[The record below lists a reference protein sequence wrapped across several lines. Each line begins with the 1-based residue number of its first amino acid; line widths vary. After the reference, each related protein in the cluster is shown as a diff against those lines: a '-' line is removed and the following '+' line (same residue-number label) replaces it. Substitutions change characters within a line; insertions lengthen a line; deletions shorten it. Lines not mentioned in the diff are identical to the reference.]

1 MYLSMD
7 LKEIDSFFS
16 YEPVFDEDPSI
27 LVKRI
32 KDQASQYLD
41 KKSLQEIDKAY
52 IYAKNA
58 HDDVMRLSGEAYIIH
73 PLKATLFL
81 MEIKP
86 DIASIQ
92 WCILHDV
99 IEDTPVTY
107 EDIEKDFS
115 KEVANICEWL
125 VKVSKIKYKGEDRQL
140 ETIKKTFLAMAKD
153 LRVIFIKLADRIHN
167 IQTLHFHPKKEKQI
181 KIAQETM
188 KIYVPI
194 AKKLWLYHYQIYLEN
209 GCFKILHPEEFQKI
223 VKYMRKNFSAE
234 YAYVEKWI
242 KKITTMLKKE
252 WLENFS
258 VKGRLKS
265 PYRTREKSENKYNTK
280 DFSKIMDMLAF
291 RIITKDIAD
300 VYLTLG
306 IIHKHY
312 IPMIKRIKD
321 YIAIPKF
328 NGYKSIHTTVLGM
341 FRFPTEI
348 QIRTEEMDSIAEYG
362 VAAHYGYSESK
373 WSVEIPKNQ
382 AQWIKKLQDL
392 VNSYKTTD
400 SKESFKNE
408 LNIEM
413 LNKSTFLYTPKWDI
427 IELARWWTVLDFAFH
442 IHTEVGLKFK
452 NALVNREI
460 KPISYVPKSG
470 DVIMIQTWK
479 NKYTASKHRVD
490 YLKTSSAKAHLNR
503 HLKLQNRDIVLKKI
517 ISDLNKKLKE
527 LGLPTLRAKDD
538 KIVKSFT
545 PEELEKKLIEISDKK
560 LSYGKL
566 INIAY
571 PELKEAN
578 KKINKK
584 TQKGESEII
593 IDGNSII
600 NYQLCPECRPK
611 AGEKVIAKVWRH
623 EIKIHTLTCKA
634 LKTTSYANLLE
645 AHRTGEQPNIYH
657 FSLTLHFPKKYTNIM
672 QVMQRISE
680 LNIDLQHV
688 WVKNYDDGTTE
699 MIIESQYKSP
709 AQIDYLIKDLQN
721 NSNSIQIKNKHLS

>member
-1 MYLSMD
+1 MN
-7 LKEIDSFFS
+7 LKEINNFFS
-16 YEPVFDEDPSI
+16 YEPFFDKDPSI
-27 LVKRI
+27 LVKKI
-32 KDQASQYLD
+32 KEIAAEYLD
-41 KKSLQEIDKAY
+41 KNLLKEIDKAY
-52 IYAKNA
+52 IFAKEA
-58 HDDVMRLSGEAYIIH
+58 HDDIMRLSWEPYIAH
-73 PLKATLFL
+73 PLQATLFL

-107 EDIEKDFS
+107 DDIQEHFS
-115 KEVANICEWL
+115 KEVADICEWL

-167 IQTLHFHPKKEKQI
+167 IQTLHFHPKKDKQI

-194 AKKLWLYHYQIYLEN
+194 AKKLWLYHYQLYLEN

-223 VKYMRKNFSAE
+223 VKYMRKSFSSE
-234 YAYVEKWI
+234 YAYVDKWI
-242 KKITTMLKKE
+242 KKITKLLKEEGLKD
-252 WLENFS
+252 FS
-258 VKGRLKS
+258 IKWRLKS
-265 PYRTREKSENKYNTK
+265 PYRTREKSENKYNTN

-312 IPMIKRIKD
+312 TPMIKRIKD

-348 QIRTEEMDSIAEYG
+348 QIRTIEMDNVAEYW
-362 VAAHYGYSESK
+362 VAAHYGYSENK
-373 WSVEIPKNQ
+373 WSVKIPKNQ

-392 VNSYKTTD
+392 VNSYKTTEN
-400 SKESFKNE
+400 KEWFKNE

-413 LNKSTFLYTPKWDI
+413 LNKSTFLYTPKGDI
-427 IELARWWTVLDFAFH
+427 IELARWSTVLDFAFH
-442 IHTEVGLKFK
+442 VHTEVGLKFK

-470 DVIMIQTWK
+470 DVVMIQTWK

-490 YLKTSSAKAHLNR
+490 YLKTPSAKAHLNR
-503 HLKLQNRDIVLKKI
+503 HLKLQNRDMILKKV

-527 LGLPTLRAKDD
+527 LWLPALRAKEDQ
-538 KIVKSFT
+538 IVKSLT

-571 PELKEAN
+571 PKLKETHKKTN
-578 KKINKK
+578 KKKPK
-584 TQKGESEII
+584 WDSEII

-611 AGEKVIAKVWRH
+611 YGDKIIAKVWRH

-634 LKTTSYANLLE
+634 LKTASYANLLE
-645 AHRTGEQPNIYH
+645 AHWIDEEPNIYH
-657 FSLTLHFPKKYTNIM
+657 FSLTLHFPKKYANIM

-709 AQIDYLIKDLQN
+709 AQIDYLIKDLKN
-721 NSNSIQIKNKHLS
+721 NNNSIQIKNRHLS